1 MQVGEE
7 TVSGDFM
14 RRSQSDRKLDR
25 KISGRPLLKGQENAG
40 IGSPYE
46 HFFKAYTT

>member
-25 KISGRPLLKGQENAG
+25 KISGRPLLKGQKRKCLKGMN
-40 IGSPYE
+40 I
-46 HFFKAYTT
+46 F